1 MPERPAGGG
10 GRFRPVATFA
20 ARVVLV
26 SVVPI
31 ALTLGLLAIEDAFA
45 LGSDFVIAV
54 LAAVFVLVASVL
66 WVRLRDLRAA
76 EARNRE
82 ALSRA
87 ASAEAAQ
94 LRHRLVEVQRSQRQ
108 LVQASKLGAVG
119 ELAAAVAHEVNNP
132 LTGILGFS
140 ELLLTELP
148 EDDPRRGEAQMIRDE
163 AIRARSIIRA
173 LLEFARPRPLQRIST
188 SLNDLTRSTLELVRY
203 RASLAAVEIV
213 ADYADVARV
222 EIDPDAIESVLLN
235 LFNNA
240 IDAMPAGGNLYVSTI
255 SDPDRIGVIVADG
268 GVGMDRETRSR
279 IFAPFFSTRSEGG
292 GTSGLGLSVS
302 LQVVENHGGT
312 IDVESSPGEG
322 SVFTVWLPTAWPAF
336 EAPASSAA
344 PATQPGVPL

>member
-1 MPERPAGGG
+1 
-10 GRFRPVATFA
+10 
-20 ARVVLV
+20 
-26 SVVPI
+26 
-31 ALTLGLLAIEDAFA
+31 
-45 LGSDFVIAV
+45 
-54 LAAVFVLVASVL
+54 
-66 WVRLRDLRAA
+66 
-76 EARNRE
+76 
-82 ALSRA
+82 
-87 ASAEAAQ
+87 
-94 LRHRLVEVQRSQRQ
+94 
-108 LVQASKLGAVG
+108 
-119 ELAAAVAHEVNNP
+119 
-132 LTGILGFS
+132 
-140 ELLLTELP
+140 
-148 EDDPRRGEAQMIRDE
+148 MIRDE